1 MGFFSFP
8 PKAASVATAD
18 AYADLAAD
26 PLPSASGRDDNKDW
40 FSEFADESK
49 TPVRKTGVNWR
60 ELTDELRD
68 EATIRRR

>member
-1 MGFFSFP
+1 MGFFSSTS
-8 PKAASVATAD
+8 KAASLATVD

-26 PLPSASGRDDNKDW
+26 PLPSASSSDDSKDW

-68 EATIRRR
+68 EATIRRT